1 MQTLRT
7 FMVGLFVL
15 LLASACQPI
24 APVSEAPPPTIGQ
37 PVVLVQGAPLNGANG
52 TMFGP
57 DGYLY
62 VASVGGSEIV
72 VMDPETGEIVE
83 RYTQA
88 QGVDGPDDLTF
99 GPDGSLYWT
108 SLFVGE
114 VGRITPDGVKTGQM
128 VAPGVN
134 PITFSDDGRLF
145 VALDFLGDALYELDP
160 NLQEPPRL
168 IAENL
173 GFLNG
178 MDFGPDGLL
187 YGPLYLKGSVV
198 RIDVDAEPAIIETVI
213 DGLSAP
219 AAVKFD
225 SQGRLH
231 ALDQATGEVWR
242 VDTETG
248 GKQLVGQLPVGLDN
262 LAFSTDDRL
271 FVTNTDVGSVWEV
284 LADGSGREVSLGG
297 FVQPMGLA
305 VVPAGENE
313 TVYVAGMFALHA
325 FDGKSG
331 AAAQAWIP
339 MPAGTVAVHPD
350 GVVMA
355 SWFGNVVEVCVP
367 TTGEV
372 LTTYQDIAVPLNA
385 IEFQGDL
392 VVAELGTG
400 SVVRLSGDASA
411 ERTTMAGN
419 LIVPLGLAADE
430 NNVWFGDMATGTIW
444 QVVADG
450 ETLAEPRAVAQGLAA
465 PSGLALDNNGHLLVV
480 EVGKD
485 RVISFDL
492 ATGEMLVVAEG
503 LGLNE
508 AMPTG
513 SPPIL
518 IGVAVGPSGSIYVSG
533 PVDNVVYRLD
543 AVPY

>member
-1 MQTLRT
+1 
-7 FMVGLFVL
+7 
-15 LLASACQPI
+15 
-24 APVSEAPPPTIGQ
+24 
-37 PVVLVQGAPLNGANG
+37 
-52 TMFGP
+52 
-57 DGYLY
+57 
-62 VASVGGSEIV
+62 
-72 VMDPETGEIVE
+72 
-83 RYTQA
+83 
-88 QGVDGPDDLTF
+88 
-99 GPDGSLYWT
+99 
-108 SLFVGE
+108 
-114 VGRITPDGVKTGQM
+114 
-128 VAPGVN
+128 
-134 PITFSDDGRLF
+134 
-145 VALDFLGDALYELDP
+145 
-160 NLQEPPRL
+160 
-168 IAENL
+168 
-173 GFLNG
+173 
-178 MDFGPDGLL
+178 
-187 YGPLYLKGSVV
+187 
-198 RIDVDAEPAIIETVI
+198 
-213 DGLSAP
+213 
-219 AAVKFD
+219 
-225 SQGRLH
+225 
-231 ALDQATGEVWR
+231 
-242 VDTETG
+242 
-248 GKQLVGQLPVGLDN
+248 
-262 LAFSTDDRL
+262 
-271 FVTNTDVGSVWEV
+271 
-284 LADGSGREVSLGG
+284 
-297 FVQPMGLA
+297 
-305 VVPAGENE
+305 
-313 TVYVAGMFALHA
+313 
-325 FDGKSG
+325 
-331 AAAQAWIP
+331 

-400 SVVRLSGDASA
+400 SVVRLPGDASA
-411 ERTTMAGN
+411 KRTTLAGN

-465 PSGLALDNNGHLLVV
+465 PSGLALDSSGHLLVV

-485 RVISFDL
+485 RLISLDL

-513 SPPIL
+513 SPPAL